1 MKKALFL
8 FLLFLLAGITAQ
20 AQPDL
25 QSLQQEW
32 VDAIKM
38 GDSTSDFYWDDQSLI
53 YSKIKT
59 SDAESIIQIFKK
71 EDIQNL
77 QGYSP
82 IQNFQHDKFRY
93 ITVGKLSTS
102 TDSLLLLTG
111 WRKVD
116 GSWLKKIDVILTL
129 ESETTRISSETG
141 RLLDQ
146 ERKKWVKLANQHN
159 PEAHI
164 KASYTE
170 DATYFGNGQKSEGR
184 QEIADRYIYMENL
197 NYQVDLEKERL
208 WRISESNVLEI
219 GRYFTGT
226 ERRGNGGLYVILWE
240 EQETGEW
247 QIELDFNF

>member
-1 MKKALFL
+1 MKKALHL
-8 FLLFLLAGITAQ
+8 FLLFLLAGITSQ

-38 GDSTSDFYWDDQSLI
+38 GDSTSGFYWDNRSLI

-59 SDAESIIQIFKK
+59 GDAESIMQVFKK
-71 EDIQNL
+71 EEIQNL

-82 IQNFQHDKFRY
+82 IQSFQHDKFRY
-93 ITVGKLSTS
+93 ITVGKLFTS
-102 TDSLLLLTG
+102 ADSLVLLTG
-111 WRKVD
+111 WREVD
-116 GSWLKKIDVILTL
+116 GSWLKEIDVILTI
-129 ESETTRISSETG
+129 ESETTQVSSVS
-141 RLLDQ
+141 DQ
-146 ERKKWVKLANQHN
+146 LFDPERKKWVELANQHN

-170 DATYFGNGQKSEGR
+170 DATYFGNGRKSEGR
-184 QEIADRYIYMENL
+184 QEIADRYFYMENP
-197 NYQVDLEKERL
+197 NYRVDLEKERL

-219 GRYFTGT
+219 GRYFTGA

-240 EQETGEW
+240 EQKSGEW